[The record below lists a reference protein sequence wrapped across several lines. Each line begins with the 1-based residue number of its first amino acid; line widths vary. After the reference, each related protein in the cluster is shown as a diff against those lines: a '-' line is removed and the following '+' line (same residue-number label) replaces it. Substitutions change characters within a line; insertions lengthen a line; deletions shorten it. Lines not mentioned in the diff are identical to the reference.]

1 MRDFN
6 EIYKENFQI
15 VYKYLISLTHDID
28 VAEELT
34 QETFYRAVK
43 NINSFKGKSKL
54 STWLC
59 KIAKNL
65 WINEIKR
72 HNKMQEIKENDAII
86 TDEDAILIKDEKLRL
101 FKNIQELNVDM
112 REVVYLRLSGDLSFK
127 EIGQVMNKTEN
138 WARVTYYR
146 AKEKLKEVDE
156 NEK

>member
-54 STWLC
+54 
-59 KIAKNL
+59 K
-65 WINEIKR
+65 
-72 HNKMQEIKENDAII
+72 
-86 TDEDAILIKDEKLRL
+86 
-101 FKNIQELNVDM
+101 
-112 REVVYLRLSGDLSFK
+112 
-127 EIGQVMNKTEN
+127 
-138 WARVTYYR
+138 
-146 AKEKLKEVDE
+146 
-156 NEK
+156 